1 MSDYD
6 SDILDIIRGVSGSNA
21 EKDDMNDDSE
31 VMRERDALNDDSD
44 AMSVM
49 NALKIN
55 TEAIRE
61 RETLNDDAEPIIK
74 RNNKHIHKHHMSV
87 NATSNVKA
95 TSKRNTKPVTQSTT
109 ERDDSTEYV
118 HSTERDDSTDHDP
131 TANYNDDTHTAPLSH
146 SLRKK
151 ASKRPTFAIQDA
163 INKVLYQTVPISAFI
178 QDVIDARVKNTVGI
192 YCKKCGSDNVFSES
206 RQTRAADEATTIFYT
221 CLNCGNKWKMN

>member
-21 EKDDMNDDSE
+21 ERDDMNDDSE
-31 VMRERDALNDDSD
+31 
-44 AMSVM
+44 
-49 NALKIN
+49 
-55 TEAIRE
+55 AIRE
-61 RETLNDDAEPIIK
+61 REILNDDAEPIIK
-74 RNNKHIHKHHMSV
+74 HNRNSKHHMSV
-87 NATSNVKA
+87 NVTSNVKA
-95 TSKRNTKPVTQSTT
+95 SSKRNTKPATQSTT
-109 ERDDSTEYV
+109 ERDTTEYV
-118 HSTERDDSTDHDP
+118 HSTDHDTITERAHTDHDP
-131 TANYNDDTHTAPLSH
+131 ITDNVPITDHDDSTHSAPLSH

>member
-1 MSDYD
+1 MSENN
-6 SDILDIIRGVSGSNA
+6 DILDIIS
-21 EKDDMNDDSE
+21 
-31 VMRERDALNDDSD
+31 
-44 AMSVM
+44 SV
-49 NALKIN
+49 
-55 TEAIRE
+55 
-61 RETLNDDAEPIIK
+61 
-74 RNNKHIHKHHMSV
+74 
-87 NATSNVKA
+87 
-95 TSKRNTKPVTQSTT
+95 SKRNIEHYGKGEDESMIRSNVR
-109 ERDDSTEYV
+109 RDDGSNVRHDGLNVRCDIGSNVRRDVEPDAEHD
-118 HSTERDDSTDHDP
+118 HSSEHEHSTDHRP
-131 TANYNDDTHTAPLSH
+131 TDHEPTTVHDHTTVREPNTDHDDDSTHTAPLSH

>member
-1 MSDYD
+1 MNDYD
-6 SDILDIIRGVSGSNA
+6 GDILDIIRGASGSNA
-21 EKDDMNDDSE
+21 EMLLKDDSE
-31 VMRERDALNDDSD
+31 VTDEMMLKDDDDGLNTDANTGHNTDANTGRNTDTDANTGLN
-44 AMSVM
+44 
-49 NALKIN
+49 
-55 TEAIRE
+55 TG
-61 RETLNDDAEPIIK
+61 LN
-74 RNNKHIHKHHMSV
+74 HKHPMSI
-87 NATSNVKA
+87 NVTPNTKA
-95 TSKRNTKPVTQSTT
+95 SSKRNTKSSTHSIT
-109 ERDDSTEYV
+109 AHNPIAAHNPTTAHKHNTDHNPTTDLDDST
-118 HSTERDDSTDHDP
+118 HS
-131 TANYNDDTHTAPLSH
+131 APLSH

>member
-1 MSDYD
+1 MSENN
-6 SDILDIIRGVSGSNA
+6 DILDIIS
-21 EKDDMNDDSE
+21 
-31 VMRERDALNDDSD
+31 
-44 AMSVM
+44 SV
-49 NALKIN
+49 
-55 TEAIRE
+55 
-61 RETLNDDAEPIIK
+61 
-74 RNNKHIHKHHMSV
+74 
-87 NATSNVKA
+87 
-95 TSKRNTKPVTQSTT
+95 SKRNIEYYGKGDDESMEGSNVRHDGSNVRRDIGLNVRRDVEPDT
-109 ERDDSTEYV
+109 ERDHGTDHEPITDHEPTTV
-118 HSTERDDSTDHDP
+118 HDPNTDHD
-131 TANYNDDTHTAPLSH
+131 DDDAHTAPLSH

>member
-1 MSDYD
+1 MNENN
-6 SDILDIIRGVSGSNA
+6 DILDIIS
-21 EKDDMNDDSE
+21 
-31 VMRERDALNDDSD
+31 
-44 AMSVM
+44 SV
-49 NALKIN
+49 
-55 TEAIRE
+55 
-61 RETLNDDAEPIIK
+61 
-74 RNNKHIHKHHMSV
+74 
-87 NATSNVKA
+87 
-95 TSKRNTKPVTQSTT
+95 SKRNIEHYGKG
-109 ERDDSTEYV
+109 DDSTV
-118 HSTERDDSTDHDP
+118 GSNVRHDAGSNVRRDVEHEPTDHEPTNHKPTTVHDP
-131 TANYNDDTHTAPLSH
+131 TAEHADSTHTAPLSH